1 MTVDASRSCLGL
13 STSTGSAVRHIVD
26 ARVLLITT
34 HRMLHWQL
42 PVIGSLMN
50 PNSRIRGFGVRR
62 VLRDV
67 RNLSAERANPGA
79 HWKVRK
85 FPVVGLRP
93 VFFLLLV

>member
-1 MTVDASRSCLGL
+1 M
-13 STSTGSAVRHIVD
+13 
-26 ARVLLITT
+26 ITT
-34 HRMLHWQL
+34 HRMLYWQL

-93 VFFLLLV
+93 VFFFRWCDTDRSEPRHFILA